1 MWNDVKEYVRTCS
14 VCQTTNDAKLVKEA
28 APSIQFQFNL
38 KYGDRYDFFLTICMI
53 YHLASGVI
61 ALAIHL
67 LIISVSN
74 EMFQSKLYRI
84 FFNISGVTLDLE
96 F

>member
-1 MWNDVKEYVRTCS
+1 M
-14 VCQTTNDAKLVKEA
+14 
-28 APSIQFQFNL
+28 I
-38 KYGDRYDFFLTICMI
+38 FFLTTCMI
-53 YHLASGVI
+53 YNLVLGVI

-74 EMFQSKLYRI
+74 EMFQSKLYKI
-84 FFNISGVTLDLE
+84 IFNISGVTVDLE